1 MRKIAANYIF
11 LPGYPLVRNGYVVID
26 GQNVVDVVNTGGFIR
41 EIPGLEFYGGMIVA
55 GFLMSD
61 KRDWCP
67 GMICYRVLSIC
78 MIKDVIGELDWL
90 LCKELIG
97 STSDGQR
104 RLLFY
109 VWYNTKIKNDE

>member
-67 GMICYRVLSIC
+67 GDDLLSCMVDIYDKRCDLRTGLALVQGADWEHFRWSEEASVL
-78 MIKDVIGELDWL
+78 
-90 LCKELIG
+90 
-97 STSDGQR
+97 
-104 RLLFY
+104 RL
-109 VWYNTKIKNDE
+109 V